1 MLIQFS
7 VDNYMSIKDKVTFSM
22 LAGVDKEHPSHLV
35 EIGDKKNCVKATV
48 LYGANASGKSNVLNA
63 FWFMVN
69 FVLTSHEKQLNK
81 PTERIPFKFD
91 GENIKKP
98 SSFEVIFLQN
108 GVRYTYGF
116 SATDME
122 VTEEFLY
129 YYPNGRQ
136 AIIFERKNKDEYRFT
151 TDIETQNS
159 LKERNS
165 TNKLYLSTAAN
176 WNYDKVK
183 PVFEWF
189 TSCSIICK
197 FSRAEAYGIDAVEL
211 KDDIY
216 RESIAS
222 MLQVADFGIKR
233 LEINDRTGR
242 LNTILSKALLN
253 VYANVDAIHQVEGS
267 DGRME
272 AYSLNMT
279 EESEGTNSYFALIG
293 IVKKA
298 IDEGELFVV
307 DEMDAHLH
315 PLLTRSIISL
325 FNSDEHN
332 PKGAQLIFTS
342 HNTNLLDLDIFRR
355 DQIWFTEKNE
365 KTAATE
371 LFSLYDFSVR
381 KDTKLE
387 KSYLLGR
394 FGAIPF
400 IKEELM

>member
-1 MLIQFS
+1 
-7 VDNYMSIKDKVTFSM
+7 MSIKDKVTFSM
-22 LAGVDKEHPSHLV
+22 LAGADNEHPAHL
-35 EIGDKKNCVKATV
+35 IDTGDKKKCVKAAV

-81 PTERIPFKFD
+81 PTDRVPFKFD
-91 GENIKKP
+91 RDSVKKP
-98 SSFEVIFLQN
+98 SSFEVIFIHN
-108 GVRYTYGF
+108 SVRYAYGF
-116 SATDME
+116 SAIETE
-122 VTEEFLY
+122 VTDEFLY

-151 TDIETQNS
+151 TDIDTQNS

-165 TNKLYLSTAAN
+165 PNKLYLSTAAN

-189 TSCSIICK
+189 ASCSIICRY
-197 FSRAEAYGIDAVEL
+197 SQTEAYGINAAEL
-211 KDDIY
+211 RDDDY
-216 RESIAS
+216 RASIAS
-222 MLQVADFGIKR
+222 MLQVADFGIKS
-233 LEINDRTGR
+233 LEINDRAGKR
-242 LNTILSKALLN
+242 DAMLSKVLLN
-253 VYANVDAIHQVEGS
+253 IYSNVDAIHQVDTSSGQTES
-267 DGRME
+267 
-272 AYSLNMT
+272 YSLNMT
-279 EESEGTNSYFALIG
+279 EESDGTNSYFALIG

-298 IDEGELFVV
+298 LDNGGLIVV
-307 DEMDAHLH
+307 DEMDSHLH
-315 PLLTRSIISL
+315 PLLTRSIIAL

-332 PKGAQLIFTS
+332 PKSAQLIFTS

-365 KTAATE
+365 KTAATD
-371 LFSLYDFSVR
+371 LFSLFDFSVR
-381 KDTKLE
+381 KDAKLE

-400 IKEELM
+400 IREELM